1 MSNYFVCWGSV
12 TLNGQYLRLLPEYVT
27 NIYLMRPSLYEP
39 QIFEQKTSI
48 LHWGAWARIPPIT
61 ICHKTYS
68 YLFDY
73 SRASASLHSYVL
85 FLLFSLLCCI
95 LDSWMSASVGSANSS
110 LFWYSISATN
120 RKGIMVANWLKIV

>member
-48 LHWGAWARIPPIT
+48 LHWGAWAHIPPIT

-68 YLFDY
+68 YVFDY
-73 SRASASLHSYVL
+73 SRASASLPSYVL

-95 LDSWMSASVGSANSS
+95 LDFLDVS
-110 LFWYSISATN
+110 LSRLCQFLPILVLDFSY
-120 RKGIMVANWLKIV
+120 K